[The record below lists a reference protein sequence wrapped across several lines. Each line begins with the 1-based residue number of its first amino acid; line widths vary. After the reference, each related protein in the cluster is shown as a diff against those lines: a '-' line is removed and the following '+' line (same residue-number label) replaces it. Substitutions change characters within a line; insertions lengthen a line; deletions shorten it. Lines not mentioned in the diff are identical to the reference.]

1 MKAVTDYTF
10 FRHLT
15 ILPFV
20 EAIWLYG
27 SRARGDAAER
37 ADIDLAIICPTAN
50 DADWLLVRSIIT
62 NADTLLHIDCVRY
75 DTLSEGEFKEDITK
89 DKKVLFQR

>member
-1 MKAVTDYTF
+1 MKEITEYTF

-20 EAIWLYG
+20 DAIWLYG
-27 SRARGDAAER
+27 SRARGTASER

-50 DADWLLVRSIIT
+50 DADWRLVRSIIT
-62 NADTLLHIDCVRY
+62 NADTLLEIDCVRY
-75 DTLSEGEFKEDITK
+75 DTLPEGEFKENITQ